1 MGAAT
6 LTTWRGEE
14 DVEMMRLALHNAR
27 TPGLQLAVLTIACA
41 AAACSP
47 GARVPYTSNGRRTG
61 DLVHRASERISPAEL
76 RETREPTV
84 LEALRRLRAD
94 LFRARAPSPSEPQGS
109 LPAVYIDGMYQ
120 GDLSALQS
128 VIPDVVREIRVV
140 SSIDAAFR
148 FGRPHPAGAVLV
160 LLKLR

>member
-1 MGAAT
+1 
-6 LTTWRGEE
+6 
-14 DVEMMRLALHNAR
+14 MRHALHHAR
-27 TPGLQLAVLTIACA
+27 MEGLQLAVLTIVCA
-41 AAACSP
+41 VAACSP
-47 GARVPYTSNGRRTG
+47 RASVSYTGNGRRNG
-61 DLVHRASERISPAEL
+61 DLVHRANERITPTEL
-76 RETREPTV
+76 RETGEPTV
-84 LEALRRLRAD
+84 LEALRRLRVD

-120 GDLSALQS
+120 GDLGVLQS

>member
-1 MGAAT
+1 
-6 LTTWRGEE
+6 
-14 DVEMMRLALHNAR
+14 MMRRTMHNAR
-27 TPGLQLAVLTIACA
+27 TTGLQLAVLTIACA
-41 AAACSP
+41 AAACAPNANASHR
-47 GARVPYTSNGRRTG
+47 GFARRTSAP
-61 DLVHRASERISPAEL
+61 VHRANEMITPAEL

-84 LEALRRLRAD
+84 LEALRRLRVD

-120 GDLSALQS
+120 GDLSVLQS
-128 VIPDVVREIRVV
+128 LIPDVVREIRVV
-140 SSIDAAFR
+140 SSIDAAYR